1 MSEERKAEI
10 DRRVDFSFYQQYLQ
24 SEVDW
29 LESCAWGH
37 EGVDCECKEIVKEMR
52 EQREKWWQETLKKR
66 RQASEEIVNKV
77 EEVPE
82 KEIGPSAETVS
93 EVKETPEEG
102 TGPSATEDVEK
113 SWEENILGV
122 ICRVC
127 SREFPSRLLA
137 AHHVHADHD
146 VHGGDEDRVKDAE
159 NMVTSGLLLCIIG
172 PRQL

>member
-37 EGVDCECKEIVKEMR
+37 EGVDCECKEIIKEMR
-52 EQREKWWQETLKKR
+52 EQREKWWQETLEKR
-66 RQASEEIVNKV
+66 KQASEEIVN
-77 EEVPE
+77 
-82 KEIGPSAETVS
+82 

-137 AHHVHADHD
+137 AQHVHADHD

>member
-52 EQREKWWQETLKKR
+52 EQREKWWQETLEKR
-66 RQASEEIVNKV
+66 KQASEEIVSKV
-77 EEVPE
+77 EEVQE
-82 KEIGPSAETVS
+82 KETSPSTETVS

-102 TGPSATEDVEK
+102 TSPS
-113 SWEENILGV
+113 EE
-122 ICRVC
+122 
-127 SREFPSRLLA
+127 A
-137 AHHVHADHD
+137 ASDD
-146 VHGGDEDRVKDAE
+146 WW
-159 NMVTSGLLLCIIG
+159 
-172 PRQL
+172 

>member
-24 SEVDW
+24 SEIDW

-52 EQREKWWQETLKKR
+52 EQREKWWQETLEKR
-66 RQASEEIVNKV
+66 KQASEEIVN
-77 EEVPE
+77 
-82 KEIGPSAETVS
+82 

-159 NMVTSGLLLCIIG
+159 NMVTSGLLLCRIG

>member
-52 EQREKWWQETLKKR
+52 EQREKWWQETLEKR
-66 RQASEEIVNKV
+66 KQASEEIVN
-77 EEVPE
+77 
-82 KEIGPSAETVS
+82 

-159 NMVTSGLLLCIIG
+159 NMVTSGLLLCRIG

>member
-24 SEVDW
+24 SEMDW

-52 EQREKWWQETLKKR
+52 EQREKWWQETLKERK
-66 RQASEEIVNKV
+66 QDSEEKGKKV

-102 TGPSATEDVEK
+102 TGPS
-113 SWEENILGV
+113 EE
-122 ICRVC
+122 
-127 SREFPSRLLA
+127 A
-137 AHHVHADHD
+137 ASDD
-146 VHGGDEDRVKDAE
+146 WW
-159 NMVTSGLLLCIIG
+159 
-172 PRQL
+172 